1 MDLLYNRKI
10 MKICG
15 LSKVPT
21 NRKIFD
27 TRFVTISTEIKNR
40 ITTIGELFVHDEI
53 INPFLL
59 TVNPLIKVKGHV
71 WHKSSMRKK
80 IVPHSCIDI
89 DARGRFSH
97 TKGLDIWIQTTFDI
111 KYWFN
116 YSSIGSRFYNCQYTG
131 QPGIQHID
139 NKKST

>member
-1 MDLLYNRKI
+1 

-40 ITTIGELFVHDEI
+40 ITTMGELFVHDKI

-59 TVNPLIKVKGHV
+59 TDNTLIKAKGHA
-71 WHKSSMRKK
+71 WR
-80 IVPHSCIDI
+80 INLP
-89 DARGRFSH
+89 
-97 TKGLDIWIQTTFDI
+97 
-111 KYWFN
+111 
-116 YSSIGSRFYNCQYTG
+116 
-131 QPGIQHID
+131 
-139 NKKST
+139 